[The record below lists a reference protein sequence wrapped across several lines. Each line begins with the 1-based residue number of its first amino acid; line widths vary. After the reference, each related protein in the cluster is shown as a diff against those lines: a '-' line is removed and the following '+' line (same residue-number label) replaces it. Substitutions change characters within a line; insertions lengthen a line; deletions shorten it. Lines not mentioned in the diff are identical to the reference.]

1 MALGEFDLIKKYF
14 TDIGPVERVAL
25 GVGDDCAVLDIPAD
39 QQLATSVDTLV
50 ADVHFPANGDP
61 DLIAQK
67 ALRSNL
73 SDLAASGAQPLAFT
87 LALTL
92 SRADEDWL
100 AAFARGLRACA
111 DEFSI
116 PLIGGD
122 TTRSSAGRGQQLVI
136 TIQVMGTMPRG
147 QALLRSGAQVGD
159 LIYVSGTLGAARA
172 ALEVLN
178 TPSTE
183 LNAQQKIWLQRYYT
197 PSPRIALGIAL
208 RDLASAA
215 IDISDGLA
223 ADLGHI
229 LDQSGVGAILDA
241 KQLPLSPAI
250 QNHPDA
256 QSFAL
261 HGGDDYELCFTVP
274 HSKQNQIAKIAGD
287 LQIHLTA
294 IGEITA
300 TKSLQL
306 RDAEGGIALLRRG
319 GYQHF

>member
-14 TDIGPVERVAL
+14 TDIGPVADVAL
-25 GVGDDCAVLDIPAD
+25 GVGDDCALLDIPAG

-50 ADVHFPANGDP
+50 ADIHFPADGDP
-61 DLIAQK
+61 ELIAQK

-92 SRADEDWL
+92 PRADENWL
-100 AAFARGLRACA
+100 AAFARGLCACA

-122 TTRSSAGRGQQLVI
+122 TTGGQQLVI
-136 TIQVMGTMPRG
+136 TIQVLGSVPRG
-147 QALLRSGAQVGD
+147 QSLLRSGVRVGD

-172 ALEVLN
+172 ALDVLN
-178 TPSTE
+178 TPPAE

-197 PSPRIALGIAL
+197 PSPRIALGLAL
-208 RDLASAA
+208 REVASAA

-229 LDQSGVGAILDA
+229 LECSDVGAILDA
-241 KQLPLSPAI
+241 AQLPISPAL
-250 QNHPDA
+250 QNIPDA
-256 QSFAL
+256 LSFAL
-261 HGGDDYELCFTVP
+261 YGGDDYELCFTVP
-274 HSKQNQIAKIAGD
+274 RSKQNKVANIAAD
-287 LQIHLTA
+287 LQIPLA
-294 IGEITA
+294 LIGEITK
-300 TKSLQL
+300 TKALLL
-306 RDAEGGIALLRRG
+306 RDAEGGVSTLTRD